1 MYREVDSDHFS
12 YFLSP
17 KPLKV
22 VAEVVTA
29 LGDFEGR
36 PRSGTK
42 RRPRV
47 QEPEGCATWARTS
60 LRARAWARTTSGML
74 PP

>member
-1 MYREVDSDHFS
+1 MRSTQRARDGIRAVVDRLTEPTDVMYREVDSDHFS

-29 LGDFEGR
+29 LGDFGTEAEAGDEAQAEG
-36 PRSGTK
+36 SG
-42 RRPRV
+42 
-47 QEPEGCATWARTS
+47 A
-60 LRARAWARTTSGML
+60 
-74 PP
+74 

>member
-1 MYREVDSDHFS
+1 VRVGVVAGRQDELCQVDGIRTVVDRLAEPADVIYREVDSDHFS

-29 LGDFEGR
+29 LGELADEAGADG
-36 PRSGTK
+36 S
-42 RRPRV
+42 
-47 QEPEGCATWARTS
+47 
-60 LRARAWARTTSGML
+60 
-74 PP
+74 